1 MSEENYKVEV
11 SGVTT
16 KWTYT
21 VEEGVEITVTT
32 YAENSFRFECENMK
46 ISGGDEINPADQ
58 VVAKE
63 DGNNPSG
70 GMIVGGM
77 NNNSGSITLE
87 LTSTVDTQALLVICF
102 GRNSRVIPF
111 NNTHTLTVNGEKAEV
126 SDDVIFTACEGNEW
140 VDWTEFEICTV
151 ELKAGQTNTI
161 VLENHAPNPSVDGCA
176 PSGNFDYFEL
186 IPVDQSAVLT
196 QVNAVTPV

>member
-1 MSEENYKVEV
+1 MQYPKRLC
-11 SGVTT
+11 GIGT
-16 KWTYT
+16 
-21 VEEGVEITVTT
+21 
-32 YAENSFRFECENMK
+32 ARRLRK
-46 ISGGDEINPADQ
+46 I
-58 VVAKE
+58 
-63 DGNNPSG
+63 
-70 GMIVGGM
+70 
-77 NNNSGSITLE
+77 
-87 LTSTVDTQALLVICF
+87 ALPHLY
-102 GRNSRVIPF
+102 RR
-111 NNTHTLTVNGEKAEV
+111 
-126 SDDVIFTACEGNEW
+126 VIFTACEGNEW